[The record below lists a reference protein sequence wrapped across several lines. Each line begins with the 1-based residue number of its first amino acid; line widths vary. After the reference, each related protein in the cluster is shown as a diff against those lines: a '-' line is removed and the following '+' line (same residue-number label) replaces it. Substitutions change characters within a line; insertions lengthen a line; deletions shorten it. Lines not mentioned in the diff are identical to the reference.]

1 MLDRNFHCVDKV
13 YFGDLNAP
21 GVKHSG
27 DEREGDEK
35 GDDEKIH
42 VDLARVA
49 PNVMYLGFVVNSYS
63 GEPLSQVKDVGCRMY
78 NSAVG
83 PGRGTVASYDC
94 SQMRRLGR
102 ATALVMC
109 VLYRK
114 RPGDDFWYMHAI
126 GEPAM
131 GRTADDNIDELQ
143 AFLRKTP
150 IFAHMS
156 YSAPPPP
163 PQPIAV
169 AVPATA
175 RVGQVLAVQT
185 PTAHVLQVV
194 VPPGAP
200 GRAIQVTAPIEYRC

>member
-1 MLDRNFHCVDKV
+1 MR
-13 YFGDLNAP
+13 
-21 GVKHSG
+21 
-27 DEREGDEK
+27 
-35 GDDEKIH
+35 
-42 VDLARVA
+42 
-49 PNVMYLGFVVNSYS
+49 
-63 GEPLSQVKDVGCRMY
+63 
-78 NSAVG
+78 
-83 PGRGTVASYDC
+83 ASEH
-94 SQMRRLGR
+94 LGR